1 MTEQWPALSIPA
13 STNNDYN
20 KDLIKDHI
28 GVDMELLYTNASV
41 SISELKKNPT
51 AVIDEADGFPV
62 AVLNHN
68 KPAAYLVPAAAF
80 EAMMEKLDDIE
91 LAKLVKERENQPTI
105 RVDPDDL

>member
-1 MTEQWPALSIPA
+1 
-13 STNNDYN
+13 
-20 KDLIKDHI
+20 
-28 GVDMELLYTNASV
+28 MELLYTNASV

-80 EAMMEKLDDIE
+80 EAMMERLDDIE
-91 LAKLVKERENQPTI
+91 LAKLVKEREHEPTVK
-105 RVDPDDL
+105 VDPNDL

>member
-1 MTEQWPALSIPA
+1 
-13 STNNDYN
+13 
-20 KDLIKDHI
+20 
-28 GVDMELLYTNASV
+28 MELLYTNASV

-51 AVIDEADGFPV
+51 AVIEEADGFPV

-91 LAKLVKERENQPTI
+91 LAKLVKARANEPTVK
-105 RVDPDDL
+105 VDLDAL

>member
-1 MTEQWPALSIPA
+1 
-13 STNNDYN
+13 
-20 KDLIKDHI
+20 
-28 GVDMELLYTNASV
+28 MELLYTNASV

-80 EAMMEKLDDIE
+80 EAMMERLDDIE
-91 LAKLVKERENQPTI
+91 LAKLVKERENQPTV
-105 RVDPDDL
+105 RVDPNDL

>member
-1 MTEQWPALSIPA
+1 
-13 STNNDYN
+13 
-20 KDLIKDHI
+20 
-28 GVDMELLYTNASV
+28 MELLYTNASV

-51 AVIDEADGFPV
+51 AVIEEAGGFPV

-91 LAKLVKERENQPTI
+91 LAKLVRERENEPTV
-105 RVDPDDL
+105 RVDPSEL

>member
-1 MTEQWPALSIPA
+1 
-13 STNNDYN
+13 
-20 KDLIKDHI
+20 
-28 GVDMELLYTNASV
+28 VELLYTNASV

-51 AVIDEADGFPV
+51 AVIEKAGGFPV

-91 LAKLVKERENQPTI
+91 LAKLVRERENEPSV
-105 RVDPDDL
+105 RVDPSEL

>member
-1 MTEQWPALSIPA
+1 
-13 STNNDYN
+13 
-20 KDLIKDHI
+20 
-28 GVDMELLYTNASV
+28 MELLYTNASV

-91 LAKLVKERENQPTI
+91 LARLVKERENEPTV
-105 RVDPDDL
+105 RVDPSEL

>member
-1 MTEQWPALSIPA
+1 
-13 STNNDYN
+13 
-20 KDLIKDHI
+20 
-28 GVDMELLYTNASV
+28 MELLYTNASV

-91 LAKLVKERENQPTI
+91 LAKLVEERENEPTVRI
-105 RVDPDDL
+105 DPREL

>member
-1 MTEQWPALSIPA
+1 
-13 STNNDYN
+13 
-20 KDLIKDHI
+20 
-28 GVDMELLYTNASV
+28 MELLYTNASV
-41 SISELKKNPT
+41 SITELKKNPT

-91 LAKLVKERENQPTI
+91 LAKLVRERANEPTVK
-105 RVDPDDL
+105 VDLDAL

>member
-1 MTEQWPALSIPA
+1 
-13 STNNDYN
+13 
-20 KDLIKDHI
+20 
-28 GVDMELLYTNASV
+28 MELLYTNASV

-51 AVIDEADGFPV
+51 AVIEEADGFPV

-91 LAKLVKERENQPTI
+91 LGKLVKARANEPTV
-105 RVDPDDL
+105 RVEPDDL

>member
-1 MTEQWPALSIPA
+1 
-13 STNNDYN
+13 
-20 KDLIKDHI
+20 
-28 GVDMELLYTNASV
+28 MELLYTNASV

-80 EAMMEKLDDIE
+80 EAMMERLDDIE
-91 LAKLVKERENQPTI
+91 LAKLVKERENQPTVK
-105 RVDPDDL
+105 VDPNDL

>member
-1 MTEQWPALSIPA
+1 
-13 STNNDYN
+13 
-20 KDLIKDHI
+20 
-28 GVDMELLYTNASV
+28 MELLYTNASV

-105 RVDPDDL
+105 RVDPSEL

>member
-1 MTEQWPALSIPA
+1 
-13 STNNDYN
+13 
-20 KDLIKDHI
+20 
-28 GVDMELLYTNASV
+28 MELLYTNASV

-51 AVIDEADGFPV
+51 AIIEEADGFPV

-91 LAKLVKERENQPTI
+91 LAKLVKARENEPT
-105 RVDPDDL
+105 VKVKPSDL

>member
-1 MTEQWPALSIPA
+1 
-13 STNNDYN
+13 
-20 KDLIKDHI
+20 
-28 GVDMELLYTNASV
+28 MELLYTNASV

-68 KPAAYLVPAAAF
+68 RPAAYLVPAAAF

-91 LAKLVKERENQPTI
+91 LAKLVKERENEPTI
-105 RVDPDDL
+105 RVDPIDL

>member
-1 MTEQWPALSIPA
+1 
-13 STNNDYN
+13 
-20 KDLIKDHI
+20 
-28 GVDMELLYTNASV
+28 MELLYTNASV

-51 AVIDEADGFPV
+51 AVIEEAGGFPV

-91 LAKLVKERENQPTI
+91 LAKLVRERENEPTV
-105 RVDPDDL
+105 RVDLSEL